1 MAALQVDPQL
11 PELTPAQSLTGL
23 RREFCV
29 ELLGDGGARV
39 FVRTVG
45 ASSFKA
51 AQLQR
56 AILFHRLDSRFTDLA
71 GCVEAVRADLER
83 LADTAKRTLPAR
95 ENLFAAVEFEQSTWE
110 RVQLSVDRWGRRAN
124 RQASREAG
132 SSTLTTSPI
141 GTI

>member
-83 LADTAKRTLPAR
+83 LADTAKRTRPAR
-95 ENLFAAVEFEQSTWE
+95 ENLFAALEFEQSTWE

-132 SSTLTTSPI
+132 ASTLTTSPI